1 MEGNLSSKQDD
12 KKVAAA
18 ASGAA
23 ASDQQPSEIVVIEDF
38 DKMSLQENLL
48 RGVFAYGF
56 EKPSFIQQRGI
67 PPLISRR
74 DTIVQAQSGTGKTGT
89 FSIAALQIVNSSV
102 RSPQVLLMSPT
113 RELAQQTFAVL
124 TSIGQYLPSIRSHLF
139 IGGKQTSDDLKAL
152 REGVHIA
159 IGTPGRVVALIDR
172 RQMNVEAMKLVVLD
186 EADELLKQGFQDS
199 MRFIFRTI
207 PSTTQLC
214 LCSATIPQEI
224 IDLSSKFLRDP
235 VQILVPPEKV
245 TLEGINQYYVNVEQ
259 RYKYDALSEL
269 FNGLPLE
276 QTIVYCNSRRTVE
289 WLTTEMRK
297 DDHVVSSIHA
307 DLEPAQRSAIMHDF
321 RTTKSRVLISTDLTA
336 RGIDVQGVSL
346 VVNFEIPRDRECY
359 IHRIGRS
366 GRHGRKGTAI
376 NFISPAEV
384 ADMQEIEKFWKT
396 SVQALPD
403 NIQL

>member
-1 MEGNLSSKQDD
+1 VYFVVVCNLFVHVS
-12 KKVAAA
+12 
-18 ASGAA
+18 
-23 ASDQQPSEIVVIEDF
+23 
-38 DKMSLQENLL
+38 MS
-48 RGVFAYGF
+48 A
-56 EKPSFIQQRGI
+56 
-67 PPLISRR
+67 RR

-113 RELAQQTFAVL
+113 RELAQQTFLVL
-124 TSIGQYLPSIRSHLF
+124 TSIGLYLPSIRSHLF

-245 TLEGINQYYVNVEQ
+245 TLEGINQYYVHVEQ
-259 RYKYDALSEL
+259 REKYDVLCDL
-269 FNGLPLE
+269 FNGLSLQ

-321 RTTKSRVLISTDLTA
+321 RATKSRVLISTDLTA

-396 SVQALPD
+396 SVQELPELD
-403 NIQL
+403 KIQL